1 MTRSPL
7 EPRLR
12 KFPLVV
18 SGREQAVLRL
28 DDLSERC
35 RFGCKGPGAE
45 SWLAKAGYGV
55 PSAPNSAL
63 VDTNGVFAARLA
75 TSEFLVEALG
85 DHAGLAEHP
94 SSRQHPGSEQDSGPG
109 ARQVESSLRQLGSSA
124 ARPGDVYPVARQD
137 LVVGIQGAGLQ
148 SLLRQICS
156 VDFVPLFESS
166 GADAGPVVL
175 TSMVGVGVVAWPRR
189 TESGSTLTLWLDPS
203 FAHYFWTTLLEVGR
217 GVGALVIGSN
227 T

>member
-18 SGREQAVLRL
+18 SGSEQAVLRL
-28 DDLSERC
+28 DDLSERA

-45 SWLAKAGYGV
+45 PWLSAAGYSV
-55 PSAPNSAL
+55 PAAPNSATLDANGLL
-63 VDTNGVFAARLA
+63 VARLA
-75 TSEFLVEALG
+75 TAEFLVEAVEG
-85 DHAGLAEHP
+85 AEATRRVAA
-94 SSRQHPGSEQDSGPG
+94 SLQQLRAASRPQ
-109 ARQVESSLRQLGSSA
+109 SL
-124 ARPGDVYPVARQD
+124 YPVARQD
-137 LVVGIQGAGLQ
+137 LVVDIQGSAIQ
-148 SLLRQICS
+148 TLLRQICS

-166 GADAGPVVL
+166 GPNAGPVVL

-189 TESGSTLTLWLDPS
+189 TEGEAMLTLWLDPS
-203 FAHYFWTTLLEVGR
+203 FAHYFWTTLLEVAR
-217 GVGALVIGSN
+217 GVGTTIIGSN